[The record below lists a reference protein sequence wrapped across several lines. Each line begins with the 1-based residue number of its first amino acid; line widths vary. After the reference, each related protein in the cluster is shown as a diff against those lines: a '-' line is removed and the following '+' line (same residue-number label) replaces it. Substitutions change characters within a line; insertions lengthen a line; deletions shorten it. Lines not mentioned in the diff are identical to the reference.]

1 MPRRNKSY
9 AIDQCALYRCGTRK
23 KLLQLLQTTPTK
35 LAELKAA
42 GTLYHRMEKPK
53 KNGGVRE
60 VYAPRYDLKR
70 IQTRL
75 SELLMRVEAPDYLM
89 SPVRGRSNIDNA
101 AAHRNAPSH
110 RLIDIEDFYPSC
122 TAAKVAW
129 FFGKV
134 MDCPP
139 DVVAILVWLTTLD
152 GALPQGSPAS
162 PILAFLSYRDMWD
175 EIAEIAAKNDNRL
188 TVYVDDVT
196 LSGEVVLGR
205 TLWEVKGALRK
216 HGHRTKEN
224 KEESRYG
231 TPVTVT
237 GVVLRTGVLL
247 LPNVQH
253 QKRYQLRKA
262 LERMPKGPERLRT
275 EAALAGHDETERQI
289 AKRFMQVPAVMSDP
303 FHPPRER

>member
-1 MPRRNKSY
+1 MQRRNKSY
-9 AIDQCALYRCGTRK
+9 ALDQCALYRCGTRK

-35 LAELKAA
+35 IAELKAA
-42 GTLYHRMEKPK
+42 DTLYHRMEKPK

-60 VYAPRYDLKR
+60 VYAPRYDFKR
-70 IQTRL
+70 IQARL

-101 AAHRNAPSH
+101 ALHRSASAH

-122 TAAKVAW
+122 TSTKVAW

-134 MDCPP
+134 MGCPS
-139 DVVAILVWLTTLD
+139 DVVALLVWLTTLD

-175 EIAEIAAKNDNRL
+175 EIAAIAARDQNRL

-205 TLWEVKGALRK
+205 TLWEIKQELRK
-216 HGHRTKEN
+216 HGHRTKES
-224 KEESRYG
+224 KEESRLG

-237 GVVLRTGVLL
+237 GVILRAGALL

-253 QKRYQLRKA
+253 QKRHLLRKA
-262 LERMPKGPERLRT
+262 LERMPEGPDKLKA
-275 EAALAGHDETERQI
+275 EAAVVGHDETERQI
-289 AKRFMQVPAVMSDP
+289 LKRSNIESPCSP
-303 FHPPRER
+303 

>member
-1 MPRRNKSY
+1 MPRRDKSY
-9 AIDQCALYRCGTRK
+9 AIDQCALYRCRTKK

-42 GTLYHRMEKPK
+42 ECLYFRMEKPK
-53 KNGGVRE
+53 KSGGVRI

-70 IQTRL
+70 IQARL
-75 SELLMRVEAPDYLM
+75 SELLMRVEAPVYLM

-101 AAHRNAPSH
+101 AIHRDAPAH

-134 MDCPP
+134 LRCPP
-139 DVVAILVWLTTLD
+139 DVVAILVWLTTRE

-162 PILAFLSYRDMWD
+162 PILAFLSYRDIWD
-175 EIAEIAAKNDNRL
+175 EIDRIASRDGNRL

-205 TLWEVKGALRK
+205 TLWDIKQTLQK
-216 HGHRTKEN
+216 HGHKTKAS
-224 KEESRYG
+224 KEESRLRA
-231 TPVTVT
+231 PVAVT
-237 GVVLRTGVLL
+237 GVILRDGALL
-247 LPNVQH
+247 LPNTQH
-253 QKRYQLRKA
+253 RKRHELRKA
-262 LERMPKGPERLRT
+262 LERMPEGPDRLKV
-275 EAALAGHDETERQI
+275 EAAVAGHDEAERQI
-289 AKRFMQVPAVMSDP
+289 AKRSG
-303 FHPPRER
+303 

>member
-1 MPRRNKSY
+1 MQRRNKSY
-9 AIDQCALYRCGTRK
+9 ALDQCALYRCGNRK

-35 LAELKAA
+35 IAELKSAD
-42 GTLYHRMEKPK
+42 TLYHRMEKPK

-70 IQTRL
+70 IQARL

-101 AAHRNAPSH
+101 ALHRSASAH

-122 TAAKVAW
+122 TSTKVAW

-134 MDCPP
+134 MGCPS
-139 DVVAILVWLTTLD
+139 DVVALLVWLTTLD

-175 EIAEIAAKNDNRL
+175 EIAAIAARDQNRL

-205 TLWEVKGALRK
+205 TLWEIKQELRK
-216 HGHRTKEN
+216 HGHRTKES
-224 KEESRYG
+224 KEESRLG

-237 GVVLRTGVLL
+237 GVILRAGALL

-253 QKRYQLRKA
+253 QKRHLLRKA
-262 LERMPKGPERLRT
+262 LERMPEGPDKLKA
-275 EAALAGHDETERQI
+275 EAAVVGHDETERQI
-289 AKRFMQVPAVMSDP
+289 LKRSNIESPCRP
-303 FHPPRER
+303 